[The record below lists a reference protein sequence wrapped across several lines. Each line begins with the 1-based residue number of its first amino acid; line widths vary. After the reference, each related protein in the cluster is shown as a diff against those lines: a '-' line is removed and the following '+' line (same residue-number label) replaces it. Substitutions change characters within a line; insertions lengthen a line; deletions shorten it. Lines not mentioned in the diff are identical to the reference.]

1 VDAGTSI
8 SAEEEAEMQTAK
20 RILALTLMFVVVAAV
35 SVSAQQQ
42 AAPAAPK
49 DVKSLA
55 GKWKGFATP
64 ASGSGFPVEVQVQ
77 PDGSYT
83 AMMGAT
89 SGRGTIKME
98 GGKFMAEGHLS
109 GPAGVA
115 AGAGKSQL
123 TVSTKAGKQVMSGA
137 GRNDAGPFNYELT
150 KE

>member
-1 VDAGTSI
+1 MSFAATCGSRAI
-8 SAEEEAEMQTAK
+8 S
-20 RILALTLMFVVVAAV
+20 
-35 SVSAQQQ
+35 
-42 AAPAAPK
+42 APAAPK

-55 GKWKGFATP
+55 GKWKGWATP
-64 ASGSGFPVEVQVQ
+64 ASGSGFPVEVQIQ

-89 SGRGTIKME
+89 SGRGTIKMD
-98 GGKFMAEGHLS
+98 GGKFTAEGALS

-123 TVSTKAGKQVMSGA
+123 SVGTKGGKQVISGA

-150 KE
+150 KQ

>member
-1 VDAGTSI
+1 
-8 SAEEEAEMQTAK
+8 MQTAK

-35 SVSAQQQ
+35 SVSAQQ

-64 ASGSGFPVEVQVQ
+64 ASGSGFPVEVVVQ
-77 PDGSYT
+77 PDGSYVS
-83 AMMGAT
+83 MMGAT
-89 SGRGTIKME
+89 SGRGTIKMD
-98 GGKFMAEGHLS
+98 GGKFTAEGHLS

-123 TVSTKAGKQVMSGA
+123 SVSTKGGKQVMSGA

>member
-1 VDAGTSI
+1 
-8 SAEEEAEMQTAK
+8 MQTAK

-35 SVSAQQQ
+35 SVSAQQ

-64 ASGSGFPVEVQVQ
+64 ASGSGFPVEVVIQ
-77 PDGSYT
+77 PDGSYVS
-83 AMMGAT
+83 MMGAT
-89 SGRGTIKME
+89 SGRGTIKMD
-98 GGKFMAEGHLS
+98 GGKFTAEGHLS

-123 TVSTKAGKQVMSGA
+123 SVSTKGGKQVMSGA